1 MRSLLVFAAFGL
13 FLIACG
19 KDREIGLSN
28 QPIPARVRA
37 VSIRVQH
44 TSVNIGDRVDVM
56 LPDSAVVL
64 GNVEVSNLARVDSH
78 VDIALFIVPPEDAK
92 RLVAVSKPSGFR
104 LRSTSMN

>member
-1 MRSLLVFAAFGL
+1 MRSLLVVAAFSL
-13 FLIACG
+13 FLACG

-28 QPIPARVRA
+28 QPISAQMRA

-56 LPDSAVVL
+56 LPDSTVVL

-78 VDIALFIVPPEDAK
+78 VDIALFIVPPEDAE

-104 LRSTSMN
+104 LRSTSIN

>member
-1 MRSLLVFAAFGL
+1 MRSLLVVAAFSL
-13 FLIACG
+13 FLACG

-28 QPIPARVRA
+28 QPIPAQMRA

-56 LPDSAVVL
+56 LPDSTVVL

-78 VDIALFIVPPEDAK
+78 VDIALFIVPPEDAE